1 MKEILIV
8 LCAVLAVM
16 FYSMARARKNL
27 QPPTK
32 ARLESVGIQTADF
45 DAKAR
50 LFSRISGVFAALAVG
65 LSVYAVMTSH

>member
-1 MKEILIV
+1 MKVLIV
-8 LCAVLAVM
+8 LSAVLAVV

-50 LFSRISGVFAALAVG
+50 LFSRISAVFAALAVG
-65 LSVYAVMTSH
+65 LSIYVLMTAR